1 MKLNKIYIIYFNY
14 SLSFLGSIFFIIF
27 ANYLNLEN
35 IDKYIFI
42 LSLSAVFASSIY
54 SSSIK
59 SKLEE
64 KIIIINL
71 TKNSLKALGIIYIL
85 ILFYLFFK
93 ENYFLSIFLTFTI
106 LYETCLNLFAISF
119 IKRNETFKH
128 SKFLVYISILKN
140 LCLTLSVFFINFLYI
155 VLIFYLIFVIVFIS
169 KFKSLGVIFKQNSKP
184 FNLID
189 LFYVITG
196 SLIFQIDK
204 IIGESILDKSSY
216 ITYFLIFKFA
226 SLFQVV
232 GSLLTQPLRNVMISS
247 EKVSLNLN
255 KKLIINIFLIF
266 LLIIFSNI
274 FLFLMNKVE
283 IFNIYIFEINLVN
296 IAIFNFF
303 AISILFHVYSGFFID
318 ALFINNKGKILFIT
332 NLVILSLIIFF
343 LMNFE
348 SLLLWSATMF
358 SSQLIML
365 ILFKIIY
372 MRYVR

>member
-1 MKLNKIYIIYFNY
+1 MKLNKIYIIYLNY

-27 ANYLNLEN
+27 ANYLKLEN

-71 TKNSLKALGIIYIL
+71 TKNSLKALGVIYIL

-106 LYETCLNLFAISF
+106 IYEACLNLFAISF
-119 IKRNETFKH
+119 IKRNDTFKH

-140 LCLTLSVFFINFLYI
+140 LCLILSVFFINFLYI

-204 IIGESILDKSSY
+204 IIGESILD
-216 ITYFLIFKFA
+216 
-226 SLFQVV
+226 
-232 GSLLTQPLRNVMISS
+232 
-247 EKVSLNLN
+247 
-255 KKLIINIFLIF
+255 
-266 LLIIFSNI
+266 
-274 FLFLMNKVE
+274 
-283 IFNIYIFEINLVN
+283 
-296 IAIFNFF
+296 
-303 AISILFHVYSGFFID
+303 
-318 ALFINNKGKILFIT
+318 
-332 NLVILSLIIFF
+332 
-343 LMNFE
+343 
-348 SLLLWSATMF
+348 
-358 SSQLIML
+358 
-365 ILFKIIY
+365 
-372 MRYVR
+372 